1 MQPRALQLRDR
12 RIPSR
17 ETVLRAFTM
26 VELIV
31 VVVVMTVIAAAIIP
45 RFAGNEARAA
55 EQEARNVKEFFSSVG
70 TRAALTSQALQIEY
84 SSANRQF
91 VMKTARAVKDPA
103 DFASEREWLAD
114 PLLAPVKLEH
124 VNVKMISSDGLP
136 GDVGAFLVELPVGRP
151 RPALVVILTQA
162 KEGELGAWR
171 VELPSEGVQAL
182 VRKTDPLDAGLPT
195 PGTSEDLDA
204 SGMGDNPW

>member
-1 MQPRALQLRDR
+1 MAR
-12 RIPSR
+12 
-17 ETVLRAFTM
+17 RAFTM

-31 VVVVMTVIAAAIIP
+31 VVVVMTVIAAAIVP

-55 EQEARNVKEFFSSVG
+55 EQESRNVKEFLSSVG
-70 TRAALTSQALQIEY
+70 ARAALTSQSLQIEY
-84 SSANRQF
+84 NSTTRQF
-91 VMKTARAVKDPA
+91 VMKTARAVKDAA

-124 VNVKMISSDGLP
+124 VNVKMISVDGLP
-136 GDVGAFLVELPVGRP
+136 GDAGAFLVELPVGRP
-151 RPALVVILTQA
+151 RPALVVVLTQS

-171 VELPSEGVQAL
+171 VELPPEGVQAL
-182 VRKTDPLDAGLPT
+182 VKKTDPLDAGLPT